1 MIKNPTFGSDFEMF
15 LEDLTGRLFPACGI
29 IGGTKDNPKPLPQK
43 GYFVQE
49 DNVLLE
55 VNTPVHTDGVEFA
68 KSLQYGVKYA
78 AATLP
83 PSLQVNGKSSHFF
96 PEAYIRSIAQASVF
110 GCEPDYNAW
119 TQEQN
124 PKPNCENKCFRTAA
138 AHVHIGWDSPKAEDQ
153 LALVQWADVYVSVPS
168 VLEAEDRTRR
178 KLYGKAGAFR
188 PKDYGIEH
196 RVLDNYWIWNLNQ
209 AHEVFKRYMKAITVV
224 NSGKKF
230 PKEDVPLLMKAI
242 NEYNVDACKAIMR
255 KYGSVELSF

>member
-15 LEDLTGRLFPACGI
+15 LETLTGQLFPACGL
-29 IGGTKDNPKPLPQK
+29 IGGTKDNPRPLPQK

-55 VNTPVHTDGVEFA
+55 VNTPPTSDGVEWA
-68 KSLQYGVKYA
+68 KSVNNGVRYA
-78 AATLP
+78 AAILP
-83 PSLQVNGKSSHFF
+83 PSIQVNGKSANFF
-96 PEAYIRSIAQASVF
+96 PEQYIRSIMKASEF

-124 PKPNCENKCFRTAA
+124 PKPSCDNKLLRTAA

-168 VLEAEDRTRR
+168 VLEAEDRSRR

-188 PKDYGIEH
+188 PKEYGIEH
-196 RVLDNYWIWNLNQ
+196 RVLDNYYIWNLNQ
-209 AHEVFKRYMKAITVV
+209 AHEVIKRYMKAIMVV
-224 NSGKKF
+224 NSGRQF
-230 PKEDVPLLMKAI
+230 PKEDVPLLMRAI
-242 NEYNVDACKAIMR
+242 NEYNVAACKEIMR
-255 KYGSVELSF
+255 KYGNV